1 MVLMTFASCDDGDA
15 ARLMC
20 HGEREGVRK
29 GENKIRKV
37 TSSGSSEVTF

>member
-1 MVLMTFASCDDGDA
+1 MRHATMAMQLG
-15 ARLMC
+15 LC

-37 TSSGSSEVTF
+37 IIYDTMKEDIGLVIVV